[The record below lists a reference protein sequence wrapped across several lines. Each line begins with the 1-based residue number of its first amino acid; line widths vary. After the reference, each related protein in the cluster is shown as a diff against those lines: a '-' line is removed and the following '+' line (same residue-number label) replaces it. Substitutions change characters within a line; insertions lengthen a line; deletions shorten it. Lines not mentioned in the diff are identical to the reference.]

1 MSLLLIQQK
10 IKLTGQ
16 INIGRSSRPEVFC
29 EKDVL
34 RNFSKFRT
42 PLVAASVLDYTNSGA
57 FEIRGLYLH
66 MGFM

>member
-16 INIGRSSRPEVFC
+16 INIGRSSYPEVFC

-42 PLVAASVLDYTNSGA
+42 PLVAASVLDYTN
-57 FEIRGLYLH
+57 
-66 MGFM
+66 